1 MVGRA
6 WETPEG
12 AITAEEIAE
21 FASRYDPQFLHLDP
35 EAAQVGPFQGMIAS
49 GFHTL
54 AAVWALWLRLEPF
67 GQASGGGIGI
77 DALRWLR
84 PVRPGDRLRARV
96 EVLECALREHSSRGR
111 VVLGFVARNQ
121 RGEEVLTFRTLCLIA
136 RRPEQGR

>member
-1 MVGRA
+1 MGRA

-12 AITAEEIAE
+12 TLTAEEIAE
-21 FASRYDPQFLHLDP
+21 FAGRYDPQYLHLDAD
-35 EAAQVGPFQGMIAS
+35 AAQAGPFRGMIAS

-67 GQASGGGIGI
+67 GEASGGGIGL

-96 EVLECALREHSSRGR
+96 EVLECALREPSRRGR
-111 VVLGFVARNQ
+111 VVLGFVVRNQ
-121 RGEEVLTFRTLCLIA
+121 RDEDVLTFQTLCLVA
-136 RRPEQGR
+136 RRPEAGR